1 MGSSSSTTQENKPP
15 AWAEG
20 AFKTAGSEAQKIYA
34 SGQGGNVYQGSTV
47 AQPSAATTSGIAN
60 LYNAGGNWDTSGTR
74 DLFGQLGG
82 LALNNDYL
90 SENAYREKALQ
101 PALDETANRVR
112 SAYSGMG
119 RGNSNVE
126 TSTLTR
132 ELGNLETQSLADDWN
147 RRAQML
153 TSGIGQAQSA
163 ASSMAGLDQQNFAN
177 RLAGA
182 NAQLQAGG
190 LIDASNQ
197 ANLDDYV
204 NLWEAN
210 DMQPWTRLGL
220 LEQAASGAAA
230 NYGTQTS
237 RTKSSNPLAVLG
249 GIGSS
254 LAGNPSLK

>member
-47 AQPSAATTSGIAN
+47 AQPSAATTSGIEN
-60 LYNAGGNWDTSGTR
+60 LYNAGANYDTSGTR

-82 LALNNDYL
+82 LALNNDYT

-101 PALDETANRVR
+101 PALDATANRVR
-112 SAYSGMG
+112 SLYSGMG

-126 TSTLTR
+126 TGTLVR
-132 ELGNLETQSLADDWN
+132 ELGNLENQSLADDWN

-163 ASSMAGLDQQNFAN
+163 ASSMAGLDQQNFQN
-177 RLAGA
+177 QLAGA

-190 LIDASNQ
+190 LIDAANQ
-197 ANLDDYV
+197 ANLTDYV

-237 RTKSSNPLAVLG
+237 RTKSSNPMAALGALGSAV
-249 GIGSS
+249 
-254 LAGNPSLK
+254 AK